1 WEQNFAG
8 ISTPWVAGEW
18 VFLVTDDARLVC
30 LARATGKVR
39 WISQLQH
46 FKSEK
51 RKKDGTIKDSKK
63 ANPVTWF
70 GPVLA
75 GGRLVLTN
83 SLGQIVSASVENG

>member
-1 WEQNFAG
+1 MVALEIVSCQRMCEQNFAG

-75 GGRLVLTN
+75 GGRLVL
-83 SLGQIVSASVENG
+83 